1 MQTHEQTAA
10 FPYRHYNLR
19 HYTLQKFD
27 GVYSILKRMYLEN
40 FYHHIITFHQ
50 NILNLLWMKK
60 VMEN

>member
-10 FPYRHYNLR
+10 FPYR